1 MKSYRLIA
9 AATALALL
17 AVACGGSDGVE
28 VEKPW
33 ARASAMVDGAGAA
46 YMQISS
52 PDADRLIGVSVDAT
66 VAAMAEIHETS
77 MNDEGA
83 MMMSEVGR
91 IDIPAGE
98 TVMLEPGGYHI
109 MLMQLAEPLE
119 PGNAFDLT
127 LQFAEGGDITVEV
140 EVREE
145 AP

>member
-1 MKSYRLIA
+1 MKSFRLIA
-9 AATALALL
+9 IATALALL
-17 AVACGGSDGVE
+17 AGACGGSDGVE
-28 VEKPW
+28 IEKPW

-46 YMQISS
+46 YMEISS
-52 PDADRLIGVSVDAT
+52 PEADRLIGVSVDST

-119 PGNAFDLT
+119 PGNTFDLT